1 MLIRLAVLVVAE
13 LAAVTFLGFQVAA
26 SPGPA
31 NLPPTIEA
39 AEPTKES
46 PPTAGTDLPP
56 TARTPAPNQSAETAQ
71 RTEIVAK
78 WNADD
83 PLGILLCGTV
93 RWADGRVVAEPS
105 LSCQVGDRYAAAS
118 SAKDGTF
125 ALAGL
130 QPGVFTL
137 SVRADGAV
145 ETKVELTL
153 TDDAVQ
159 NHDFTLDPSFPVR
172 VKIETPD
179 GKDGTSAL
187 RMTLRAGIGFH
198 VVGQR
203 ERFPDHLAPTD
214 YGVVFVGDAKWDGE
228 MNPKDGLAGTLSFAQ
243 APPSHIALLLRNA
256 VLDQQVVQPGQQEVK
271 FVVDMDAVKK
281 RLASA
286 TLRVVD
292 ADTGEPITDAR
303 VMLSSSSGSGPGGKL
318 DATGKTTVENL
329 APGLLRCQIHAKDH
343 EQYSSTVRIA
353 SGQHL
358 DLGEVRLGKA
368 TPLTGKVLDADGKPA
383 NATITWTEL
392 KWRTTPT
399 KFVSNRTA
407 RTEADGTFSLWGT
420 GRGLLA
426 VQARSPEGLLAV
438 GVFDNPS
445 AAGIELRLGT
455 PGECTVTRPDDLTRT
470 FTLTFYDAQKRPIAA
485 NTYEPRQRTSKVK
498 LPMGDYTFEV
508 HDDQDRLLQSGA
520 MTFGPTP
527 TTLEI
532 R

>member
-1 MLIRLAVLVVAE
+1 VLIRLAVLIAAE
-13 LAAVTFLGFQVAA
+13 IAAVLFLGIQVAA

-31 NLPPTIEA
+31 SMAPGKDQTASAKEGPQDKPADVATNAPTEGLTKAPEA
-39 AEPTKES
+39 
-46 PPTAGTDLPP
+46 
-56 TARTPAPNQSAETAQ
+56 AQ

-78 WNADD
+78 WNAED
-83 PLGILLCGTV
+83 PIGILLCGSV
-93 RWADGRVVAEPS
+93 RWSDGRAVAEPS
-105 LSCQVGDRYAAAS
+105 LSCKLGERWAS
-118 SAKDGTF
+118 ASTAKDGTF
-125 ALAGL
+125 AMPGL
-130 QPGVFTL
+130 QPGDCKLT
-137 SVRADGAV
+137 VRADGAADA
-145 ETKVELTL
+145 TFELTL

-159 NHDFTLDPSFPVR
+159 LHDITLDPSFPVR

-179 GKDGTSAL
+179 GKDGTNAL

-203 ERFPDHLAPTD
+203 DRFPDHLAPTD

-228 MNPKDGLAGTLSFAQ
+228 MNPKNGFAGTLSFAQ

-256 VLDQQVVQPGQQEVK
+256 VLDQQVIQPGQQEVK

-281 RLASA
+281 LLGSA

-303 VMLSSSSGSGPGGKL
+303 VSLSSSNGGGPGSKL
-318 DATGKTTVENL
+318 DETGRAVVENL
-329 APGLLRCQIHAKDH
+329 APGLLHCQINAKNH
-343 EQYSSTVRIA
+343 EQYDSAVRIEA
-353 SGQHL
+353 GQHL
-358 DLGEVRLGKA
+358 DLGEIRLGPA
-368 TPLTGKVLDADGKPA
+368 TPLTGMVLDEGGKPA

-392 KWRTTPT
+392 KWRTMPT
-399 KFVSNRTA
+399 KFVSNRIA
-407 RTEADGTFSLWGT
+407 RVEADGTFSLWGT
-420 GRGLLA
+420 GRGPIA

-445 AAGIELRLGT
+445 AVGVELRLGT
-455 PGECTVTRPDDLTRT
+455 PGECTVTRPDDLTRS
-470 FTLTFYDAQKRPIAA
+470 FTLTFYDARKRPVAA
-485 NTYEPRQRTSKVK
+485 NTYEPRQRTSTVK
-498 LPMGDYTFEV
+498 LPAGDYTFDV

-520 MTFGPTP
+520 ITFGPTP